1 MRDQVESKLFDLPSS
16 RVVIMVDWI
25 VIVSSIKTQDM
36 EEEKRRNDAMLS
48 KKLHPFRKE
57 IRRGFKLSENWLLV
71 NHVRI
76 SRVTKERKKE
86 DG

>member
-1 MRDQVESKLFDLPSS
+1 
-16 RVVIMVDWI
+16 
-25 VIVSSIKTQDM
+25 M